1 LIMDSCAAKIKAH
14 LKSLQPEMEK
24 VLSELVHIESPSRDA
39 DAVLPVYD
47 ALGGYY
53 AVLGYSTVSRRGKRT
68 GGYMLARPVNRDKS
82 KPLQLLVGHAD
93 TVWPKGTID
102 TMPVEEGDGKI
113 KGPGVFDMKA
123 GLTQM
128 IFAIKTIQDLGLEME
143 VTPVILVNGDEE
155 IGSRESTIMIK
166 RLARIAE
173 RAYVL
178 EPPLG
183 LEGKLKTTRK
193 GLGRFTATIKGV
205 AAHAG
210 LDPGKGASAILELS
224 HVVQKFFALND
235 HERGITVNVGMIEGG
250 VSANVVAPECSAVV
264 DVRVPTNK
272 DAEEV
277 EAKIRSI
284 TSENPDVTVE
294 IDGFFGRPP
303 MEATKRNKLLYQQAR
318 AAAGALG
325 MEIDE
330 TSAGGGSDANT
341 TSQFTATLDGLGTTG
356 DGAHARHE
364 HIIRDAFIER
374 TALLTLLLLL
384 PSNKRY

>member
-1 LIMDSCAAKIKAH
+1 MDSRAEGIRSH

-24 VLSELVHIESPSRDA
+24 VLAELVHIESPSRDP
-39 DAVLPVYD
+39 DAVLPVYA
-47 ALGGYY
+47 ALREHYRG
-53 AVLGYSTVSRRGKRT
+53 LGYITFPRRGNKT
-68 GGYMLARPVNRDKS
+68 GGYMLARPRDRDKS
-82 KPLQLLVGHAD
+82 KSLQLLIGHAD
-93 TVWPKGTID
+93 TVWPKGTLD
-102 TMPVEEGDGKI
+102 TMPMDEEKGKI
-113 KGPGVFDMKA
+113 MGPGVFDMKA

-143 VTPVILVNGDEE
+143 VTPIILVNGDEE
-155 IGSRESTIMIK
+155 IGSRESTTVIK
-166 RLARIAE
+166 RLAKISE

-193 GLGRFTATIKGV
+193 GLGRFTVTIRGV

-235 HERGITVNVGMIEGG
+235 HERGVTVNVGMIEGG

-264 DVRVPTNK
+264 DVRVPTHE
-272 DAEEV
+272 AAQEV

-284 TSENPDVTVE
+284 TSENPDVALE
-294 IDGFFGRPP
+294 IEGFFGRPP
-303 MEATKRNKLLYQQAR
+303 MEATSRNKALYDQAR
-318 AAAGALG
+318 RAASELG
-325 MEIDE
+325 LKIDE

-384 PSNKRY
+384 PSNKSS